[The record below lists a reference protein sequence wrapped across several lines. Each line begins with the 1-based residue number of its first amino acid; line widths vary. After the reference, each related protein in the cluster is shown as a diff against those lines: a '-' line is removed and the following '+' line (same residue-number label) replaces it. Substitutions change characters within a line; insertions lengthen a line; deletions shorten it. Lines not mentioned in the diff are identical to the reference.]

1 MIYENAESVSSES
14 TEDPGDD
21 SLLATP
27 TTSNVHPGRKSLLY
41 LFTFLF
47 FWQTAFKVSTAAIQS
62 ILKFLKFFLCS
73 LGIAYNQ
80 DHLKSASTAIP
91 LTKRTLCKI
100 LGLTEYQKYQKG
112 VVCSKCSSVYNLD
125 FCLSQRAN
133 GTFEVKKCPY
143 VKWPNHP
150 HESQRGACSGHLLSM
165 CRLKGKSGMRTVYRP
180 IKIYPYCSLA
190 KSLRRLASQ
199 PGFLKCCELWR
210 TRPDFRTHGYVC
222 DVYDGDVWKSFVESG
237 FLQAPL
243 NFLLTMNVDWFSPFA
258 RSRYSV
264 GAIYL
269 TIQNLP
275 RSIRYHPENII
286 LVGIIPG
293 PGEPKHTINN
303 FLAPLVHE
311 LQEAWTSGIA
321 VTTPSGVETFVRVA
335 LSCVACD
342 IPATRKVC
350 GLLGIRATLGC
361 NKCLKRFVQVRD
373 ATGQWTDFSGYE
385 RSTWTLR
392 NDAEFKTKCKTVFTK
407 ENCKT
412 QTDKTAW
419 EAKLGGRY
427 SVLMDL
433 PYFKPIQYSV
443 IDPMHNLFLGTGKH
457 MLQVWLESDILT
469 KKSLAVLGKRMHS
482 FVIPDGIGR
491 LPTNIEGAFIGFT
504 ADQWKNWI
512 IIFSPILLRGLIGNE
527 HWRCWMLFVTACSIF
542 TSRIL
547 RLTYAKEADDR
558 ILSFCKSYLHLYS
571 KKSCTMNMHL
581 HLHLLQC
588 ILDYG
593 STSGFWLYAF
603 ERYNG
608 LLGSFHTNSK
618 SVESQLL
625 KTFLERQSLTIT
637 SNIFDNPDFVSTLPS
652 SLQQRYQNICNNDF
666 EPQQSNIISVLEAPS
681 GPLQISLDTY
691 KAFAIQLTSI
701 SPYQEKFLGTE
712 EHRTL
717 TEVLHMIFGTEISFP
732 RAYLQFGRLTIGDDL
747 LGSCLPRSN
756 RSSSLIIANWLL
768 DNSSTTQKVIGEI
781 QHFLKI
787 PITFHPPLQEPTV
800 AHVHTNNLEVTIA
813 FVHWFRHHPTYRDWY
828 GSSFTVCESVLPKI
842 VNQYSYL
849 PVHRVLGRCAHIT
862 MEVDFEGVK
871 EEVLVASHLP
881 IRLTY

>member
-1 MIYENAESVSSES
+1 MESDSSELLS
-14 TEDPGDD
+14 DDPGDD
-21 SLLATP
+21 PLLATP
-27 TTSNVHPGRKSLLY
+27 KSGNAHPGRKLLLQ
-41 LFTFLF
+41 LFIFLF

-62 ILKFLKFFLCS
+62 ILKFLKFFLCA
-73 LGIAYNQ
+73 LGIAFNQ
-80 DHLKSASTAIP
+80 EHLKSVSTAIP
-91 LTKRTLCKI
+91 LTKHTLCKI

-112 VVCSKCSSVYNLD
+112 VVCSRCNSVYDLT

-133 GTFEVKKCPY
+133 GTFEVKKCSY

-150 HESQRGACSGHLLSM
+150 HASQRSECGGHLLQS
-165 CRLKGKSGMRTVYRP
+165 CSIKGKSGMRTIYRP
-180 IKIYPYCSLA
+180 IKVYPYCSLG
-190 KSLRRLASQ
+190 KSLRKLASR
-199 PGFLKCCELWR
+199 PGFLKCCEQWR
-210 TRPDFRTHGYVC
+210 TRPDFRKYGYVC

-243 NFLLTMNVDWFSPFA
+243 NFLLTLNVDWFSPFD

-275 RSIRYHPENII
+275 RSLRYHPDNII

-293 PGEPKHTINN
+293 PTEPKHTINS
-303 FLAPLVHE
+303 FLAPLVQE
-311 LQEAWTSGIA
+311 LQEAWVSGIA
-321 VTTPSGVETFVRVA
+321 VTTPSGVPTVIRVA

-350 GLLGIRATLGC
+350 GFLGIRATLGC
-361 NKCLKRFVQVRD
+361 NKCLKQFVQVQN
-373 ATGQWTDFSGYE
+373 ATGKWTDFSGYE
-385 RSTWTLR
+385 RCTWTLR
-392 NDAEFKTKCKTVFTK
+392 NDEEFKTNCKTIFTK

-412 QTDKTAW
+412 QTDLTAW

-427 SVLMDL
+427 SILMDL

-457 MLQVWLESDILT
+457 MLEVWVETDILT
-469 KKSLAVLGKRMHS
+469 KKSLLLLGKRMHS
-482 FVIPDGIGR
+482 FVVPDGVGR
-491 LPTNIEGAFIGFT
+491 LPTNIGSTFASFT

-512 IIFSPILLRGLIGNE
+512 LIYSPILLRGLIGNE

-547 RLTYAKEADDR
+547 RLFDAKEADIR
-558 ILSFCKSYLHLYS
+558 ILAFCKNYLRLYD

-588 ILDYG
+588 IHDYG

-625 KTFLERQSLTIT
+625 KTFLERQSL
-637 SNIFDNPDFVSTLPS
+637 NIASDVYDDQDFVCTLPS
-652 SLQQRYQNICNNDF
+652 LRQSYQDTCNNL
-666 EPQQSNIISVLEAPS
+666 PLIANIISVLEAPC
-681 GPLQISLDTY
+681 GPIQISPDTY
-691 KAFAIQLTSI
+691 KAFAGQLKPV
-701 SPYQEKFLGTE
+701 SPYQEKFLSTE
-712 EHRTL
+712 EFEKL
-717 TEVLHMIFGTEISFP
+717 TEVLHNIFGNDISFP
-732 RAYLQFGRLTIGDDL
+732 RAYLKFGRLTIGDDL
-747 LGSCLPRSN
+747 LGSCLPRCN
-756 RSSSLIIANWLL
+756 RNSSVIVANWLL
-768 DNSSTTQKVIGEI
+768 DNTSTTQRLIGEI
-781 QHFLKI
+781 QHFLLI
-787 PITFHPPLQEPTV
+787 PVTCHPSLQQPTS
-800 AHVHTNNLEVTIA
+800 HVHTNDLKVTIA
-813 FVHWFRHHPTYRDWY
+813 FVHWFKHHPTYRDWY

-849 PVHRVLGRCAHIT
+849 PVHRVLGRCAHVT
-862 MEVDFEGVK
+862 MKVDFEGK
-871 EEVLVASHLP
+871 QEEVLVASHLP
-881 IRLTY
+881 LRLRY